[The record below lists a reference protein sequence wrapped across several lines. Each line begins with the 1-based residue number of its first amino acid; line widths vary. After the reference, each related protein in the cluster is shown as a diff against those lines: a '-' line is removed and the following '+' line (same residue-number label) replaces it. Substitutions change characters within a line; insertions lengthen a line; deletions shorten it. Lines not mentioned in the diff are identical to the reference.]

1 MNILKEIPVH
11 FILSTGRT
19 GSTLLSTMLNAHPGI
34 LSISEQ
40 LFTLNLIEG
49 YVAETNWDEKTIDNF
64 LRDFELFA
72 SDKISTQFSSIE
84 NLKKQLKAV
93 RSLNFQTAIR
103 AAFLSFYPTKE
114 KKKNQGFRC
123 QRTDFSHTIKKNY
136 KNLPRFQIHSFAP
149 GPTG

>member
-1 MNILKEIPVH
+1 
-11 FILSTGRT
+11 
-19 GSTLLSTMLNAHPGI
+19 MLNAHPGI

-114 KKKNQGFRC
+114 KKKIRAFVAKELIFHTQLKKITKTYPDAKFILLLRDPRDNV
-123 QRTDFSHTIKKNY
+123 QRSEEHTSELQSH
-136 KNLPRFQIHSFAP
+136 
-149 GPTG
+149 